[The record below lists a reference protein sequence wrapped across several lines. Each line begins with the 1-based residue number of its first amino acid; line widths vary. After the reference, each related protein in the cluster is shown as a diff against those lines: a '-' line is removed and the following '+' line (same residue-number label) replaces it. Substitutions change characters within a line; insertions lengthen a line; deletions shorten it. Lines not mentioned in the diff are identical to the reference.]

1 MAINKLSAKLAA
13 AIAGVGLLIS
23 APMAHADPA
32 SNNDQYDQYLIS
44 LGVPGDLLQL
54 GYQQCAQ
61 LRAGTSEKVLI
72 GQLETPGYNL
82 GRAGAED
89 VVTAAHQYLCAD
101 A

>member
-1 MAINKLSAKLAA
+1 MTMKKVILAA
-13 AIAGVGLLIS
+13 TSAVLATGIALF
-23 APMAHADPA
+23 APVAHADPA
-32 SNNDQYDQYLIS
+32 SNNDQYDQFLIS
-44 LGVPGDLLQL
+44 HGVDGDLLQL
-54 GYQQCAQ
+54 GYDQCTA
-61 LRAGTSEKVLI
+61 LRAGSSEKVLI